1 MASVTYIAASG
12 EETVLEVE
20 SGSSVMRGA
29 VDNGV
34 LGIIGECSGNCSCAT
49 CHVYV
54 DPEWAERV
62 EARGDLEAELLEEVF
77 ESRPNSRLSCQI
89 KVTDDLDGL
98 VVRLPERQV

>member
-1 MASVTYIAASG
+1 MTYIAASG
-12 EETVLEVE
+12 EQTVLDVE
-20 SGSSVMRGA
+20 NGSSVMRGA
-29 VDNGV
+29 VDDGV

-54 DPEWAERV
+54 DPEWVDRV
-62 EARGDLEAELLEEVF
+62 GAKSDLEAELLEEVF

-98 VVRLPERQV
+98 VVRMPERQV

>member
-1 MASVTYIAASG
+1 MATITYISASG
-12 EETVLEVE
+12 EESVLEVE
-20 SGSSVMRGA
+20 SGSTVMRGA

-54 DPEWAERV
+54 DPDWQGRV
-62 EARGDLEAELLEEVF
+62 GDKGDMEAILLEEVF
-77 ESRPNSRLSCQI
+77 EARPNSRLSCQI

-98 VVRLPERQV
+98 VVRMPERQV

>member
-1 MASVTYIAASG
+1 MASVTYIADGG
-12 EETVLEVE
+12 EQTTLEVE
-20 SGSSVMRGA
+20 SGSTVMRGA

-54 DPEWAERV
+54 DAEWLEKLGDK
-62 EARGDLEAELLEEVF
+62 GDLEAELLEEVF

-89 KVTDDLDGL
+89 RVTDELDGL
-98 VVRLPERQV
+98 VVRMPERQV

>member
-12 EETVLEVE
+12 EQTVLEVQ

-54 DPEWAERV
+54 EPDWVDRV
-62 EARGDLEAELLEEVF
+62 GDKGELEAELLEEVF
-77 ESRPNSRLSCQI
+77 EARPNSRLSCQI
-89 KVTDDLDGL
+89 KVTDELDGL
-98 VVRLPERQV
+98 VVRMPERQV

>member
-12 EETVLEVE
+12 EQTVLDVE
-20 SGSSVMRGA
+20 NGSSVMRGA
-29 VDNGV
+29 VDDGV

-54 DPEWAERV
+54 DPEWVDRV
-62 EARGDLEAELLEEVF
+62 GAKSDLEAELLEEVF

-98 VVRLPERQV
+98 VVRMPERQV